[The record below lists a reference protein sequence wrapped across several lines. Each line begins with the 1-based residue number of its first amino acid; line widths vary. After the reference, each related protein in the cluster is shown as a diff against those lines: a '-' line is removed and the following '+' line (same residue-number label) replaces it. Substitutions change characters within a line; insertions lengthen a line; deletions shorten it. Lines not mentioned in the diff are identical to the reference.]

1 MCTVALKAR
10 TLLMLT
16 DVEGLYSAWPDRS
29 TLVPFISTAA
39 LEELLPTLEA
49 GMIPKMEACLRA
61 VRGGVGQAHVVD
73 GCKLYAILLEIVT
86 DDGVDT
92 VIYPEHTKCS
102 RTRGGQSL

>member
-1 MCTVALKAR
+1 MNACACILGVAWLG
-10 TLLMLT
+10 TTFM
-16 DVEGLYSAWPDRS
+16 
-29 TLVPFISTAA
+29 TANKDWIQAHLGQVDA
-39 LEELLPTLEA
+39 LEALIPELDS

-73 GCKLYAILLEIVT
+73 GCQPHAMLLEIVT
-86 DDGVDT
+86 DDGVGT